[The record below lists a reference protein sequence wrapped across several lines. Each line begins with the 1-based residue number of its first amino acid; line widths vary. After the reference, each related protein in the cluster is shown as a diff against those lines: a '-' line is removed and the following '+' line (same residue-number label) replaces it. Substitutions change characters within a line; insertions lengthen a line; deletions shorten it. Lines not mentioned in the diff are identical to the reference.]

1 MGLEYNQ
8 YDKLKVDTFNDSV
21 QASMNHIRFQEKIE
35 NMLYYFSLAKT
46 SSKLY
51 RSKMNDK
58 DSHRLITGSNHDEFV
73 CSRLCSPYLARPT
86 QNLTYVG
93 LRAW

>member
-1 MGLEYNQ
+1 MRDEPDITSSLKMGLEYNQ
-8 YDKLKVDTFNDSV
+8 YDKLKVDIFNDSV
-21 QASMNHIRFQEKIE
+21 QASMNHIRFQEKVE

-58 DSHRLITGSNHDEFV
+58 RQSSLNYRFE
-73 CSRLCSPYLARPT
+73 SR
-86 QNLTYVG
+86 
-93 LRAW
+93 